1 MKKSAHGK
9 PIIIVGDETNLLEK
23 VSPFSEKQIQDLVF
37 ENPLCLPISDIDE
50 SYNPV
55 LPVCKE
61 LRTGAGDIDILMV
74 TPNGDLLIVETKL
87 WKNPGSRREVVGQ
100 VLDYA
105 KELSMWS
112 YSDLEREIN
121 QIDDIYKENNNN
133 YKYVFSTQASRLL
146 KIYMDSREAH
156 SAIIHGKKIVGSN
169 YKECEA
175 KIE

>member
-74 TPNGDLLIVETKL
+74 TPNGDLLIRLTV
-87 WKNPGSRREVVGQ
+87 PRRDVV
-100 VLDYA
+100 A
-105 KELSMWS
+105 AT
-112 YSDLEREIN
+112 I
-121 QIDDIYKENNNN
+121 I
-133 YKYVFSTQASRLL
+133 VFAFFFITLFIPTFFA
-146 KIYMDSREAH
+146 
-156 SAIIHGKKIVGSN
+156 
-169 YKECEA
+169 
-175 KIE
+175 

>member
-1 MKKSAHGK
+1 MHLEETFWKKTKFFIVFSFVS
-9 PIIIVGDETNLLEK
+9 IIIYVLLTKMIFRIPQDNNRKLLVAINEYETVLKNQKET
-23 VSPFSEKQIQDLVF
+23 SEAIQALHDT
-37 ENPLCLPISDIDE
+37 ISKLDF
-50 SYNPV
+50 NV
-55 LPVCKE
+55 N
-61 LRTGAGDIDILMV
+61 MV
-74 TPNGDLLIVETKL
+74 QLQN
-87 WKNPGSRREVVGQ
+87 
-100 VLDYA
+100 
-105 KELSMWS
+105 
-112 YSDLEREIN
+112 DLEREIN